1 MAERERTLSTV
12 IQRMRESLDLETIFS
27 ATTREMR
34 QAIGCD
40 RVAIYRFHPDWSG
53 EFVSESVGSG
63 WTTLVEERHN
73 LKLDTSVKDDNCA
86 VRTLTD
92 SDGPIQYND
101 TYFQNT
107 KGGIYSLGSTYFCV
121 SDIYKADLESCYIEL
136 LEKFQVRAYITVPI
150 FQGQK
155 LWGLLASYQNTGPR
169 QWEEAEIA
177 MAIQIGT
184 QLGVAVQQAELLAQ
198 TQEQAAELQ
207 EAKETADA
215 ANQAKSE
222 FLANMSHELR
232 TPLNAV
238 LGFSQLM
245 QRDRGLSPDHRQY
258 TDIINRSGEHLL
270 ELINDI
276 LEMSKIEAGRV
287 TLNEDSVDLHHLLD
301 SLQNM
306 LSLKAKSK
314 GLQLTFPDRGDLPQY
329 IKTDESKL
337 RQVLINLLSNA
348 IKFTE
353 TGSVALRVRVE
364 EQKMPLQLVFVVE
377 DTGPG
382 IAPDDLAQLFQ
393 AFAQT
398 STGIKSGEGTGLG
411 LSISKKFVE
420 LMGGEIGVKS
430 IPGYGSKFS
439 FSIQTN
445 LVEDTD
451 IVTSTPPTNKILAL
465 APDQPKYRILVVE
478 DKLTSRLLL
487 VKLLTEIGFEVREAE
502 NGQEGVI
509 VWENWE
515 PHLIFM
521 DMRMPVMNG
530 YEATKQIKATLKGQ
544 ATVIVA
550 LTASAFE
557 KDRRVV
563 LLAGCDDF
571 VRKPFEEGEILYKIA
586 SHLGVKYLYEDS
598 TTSAQNTLVNN
609 QELADNTDIR
619 EEMAAMSEEWREKL
633 CYAAAQCSD
642 MSILELMEE
651 IPTEREVMCRKLMEL
666 VDNFRFDR
674 ILELA
679 QLPNDK

>member
-1 MAERERTLSTV
+1 SGELRQLLGTATDITDRKRVESTLRQMAERERTLSTV

-92 SDGPIQYND
+92 SDGSIQYND

-411 LSISKKFVE
+411 LSISKKFDVF
-420 LMGGEIGVKS
+420 IS
-430 IPGYGSKFS
+430 
-439 FSIQTN
+439 
-445 LVEDTD
+445 
-451 IVTSTPPTNKILAL
+451 
-465 APDQPKYRILVVE
+465 
-478 DKLTSRLLL
+478 
-487 VKLLTEIGFEVREAE
+487 
-502 NGQEGVI
+502 
-509 VWENWE
+509 
-515 PHLIFM
+515 
-521 DMRMPVMNG
+521 
-530 YEATKQIKATLKGQ
+530 
-544 ATVIVA
+544 
-550 LTASAFE
+550 
-557 KDRRVV
+557 DRR
-563 LLAGCDDF
+563 F
-571 VRKPFEEGEILYKIA
+571 VGNHSNVNCAWNCICAVADIIAEIARIAAIVICRNIIQQPF
-586 SHLGVKYLYEDS
+586 
-598 TTSAQNTLVNN
+598 
-609 QELADNTDIR
+609 
-619 EEMAAMSEEWREKL
+619 
-633 CYAAAQCSD
+633 
-642 MSILELMEE
+642 
-651 IPTEREVMCRKLMEL
+651 
-666 VDNFRFDR
+666 
-674 ILELA
+674 
-679 QLPNDK
+679 